1 MPIFVSVSDLAAHL
15 LVAENSSAAPVQPA
29 ATPGP
34 TTQPGTT
41 MQAGTTMEPP
51 PSNPSQRPV
60 SQDSG
65 WGSTMVLMLPLLL
78 LVVWMIFSKRKE
90 DKARKALVESLKRGD
105 KVVTIGGAH
114 GTVESVGEQ
123 TIDVRLGQ
131 ADTSAVV
138 TFTKSAVAANVS
150 QAEKKA

>member
-1 MPIFVSVSDLAAHL
+1 MPIIVAISDLAAHL
-15 LVAENSSAAPVQPA
+15 LVTENSSAAPIQPA
-29 ATPGP
+29 VTPAP
-34 TTQPGTT
+34 VAQPNAT

-51 PSNPSQRPV
+51 PTNPGQRPV
-60 SQDSG
+60 SPDPG

-114 GTVESVGEQ
+114 GTVENVGEQ

-131 ADTSAVV
+131 GDTSAVV